1 MCGVCGCSNPGT
13 GGHAQHHHGHHHHD
27 HGDGHPHHHD
37 HHHDTGT
44 SAHRLLRMEED
55 LLASN
60 NHQAAHNRTLCREKG
75 WFMVNLLSSPG
86 SGKTTLLVATLQ
98 ALAGRHAVGVIEG
111 DQQTDLD
118 AQRIRATGTPAIQI
132 NTGKLCHL
140 DAPLVA
146 GALDQLA
153 LPAGGMVLVENIGNL
168 VCPAAFDLGEA
179 LKVVLLSVTEGE
191 DKPLKYPDIFAQAH
205 MMLLTKA
212 DLLPHVSFDVARCL
226 VHARQVNPGIAS
238 LVLSA
243 SSGNGMAAWL
253 DYLQQHYA
261 AFATNAAAQ
270 PRARA
275 CP

>member
-13 GGHAQHHHGHHHHD
+13 GGHAHD
-27 HGDGHPHHHD
+27 HHHD
-37 HHHDTGT
+37 HHHHGGDN
-44 SAHRLLRMEED
+44 HRLLRLEED
-55 LLASN
+55 LLAMN
-60 NHQAAHNRTLCREKG
+60 RHQAAHNRARCQDQG

-98 ALAGRHAVGVIEG
+98 ALAGRYTVGVIEG

-140 DAPLVA
+140 DAPLLA
-146 GALDQLA
+146 DALDQLA
-153 LPAGGMVLVENIGNL
+153 LPPRALILVENIGNL
-168 VCPAAFDLGEA
+168 VCPAAFDLGES

-226 VHARQVNPGIAS
+226 EHARRVNPGIGH

-243 SSGNGMAAWL
+243 TSGHGMAQWL
-253 DYLQQHYA
+253 DYLQRQVATFGNAGA
-261 AFATNAAAQ
+261 APLLTE
-270 PRARA
+270 A